1 MIPPFKACICPSKA
15 VPVPNGI
22 TGMLFLEANF
32 IILETSSEVSGYVIA
47 SGMFFGKC
55 HDSSW
60 LCSKRIAFEVVS
72 LSPKKPFNSSNSI

>member
-1 MIPPFKACICPSKA
+1 
-15 VPVPNGI
+15 
-22 TGMLFLEANF
+22 MLFLEANF

-72 LSPKKPFNSSNSI
+72 LSPKKQFNSSNSL